1 MNKSAGIET
10 DAGAFVRQRFSIR
23 MAAISISDGENVFEY
38 FQVDLHA
45 NRDWADSVLLAA
57 SPPDP
62 ISVILSVT
70 QSVRPTKLIPWT
82 NRVLLFLLQ
91 HARLGGVSNVY
102 Y

>member
-45 NRDWADSVLLAA
+45 NRD
-57 SPPDP
+57 
-62 ISVILSVT
+62 
-70 QSVRPTKLIPWT
+70 
-82 NRVLLFLLQ
+82 
-91 HARLGGVSNVY
+91 
-102 Y
+102 